1 MIGKTSAGTSAKE
14 EKTVTAGTAQKVVTP
29 SNGKL
34 LSKVTI
40 NPTPSQAKTATPTAA
55 QQTIKPDSGKMLSQ
69 VLVNAVPDSEKKGLY
84 AWKKCSVQK
93 ELAETTKSNVYI
105 STGASGGASYTYI
118 YADSY
123 SVDLDTGIFTLN
135 NPQTYAGQVMYPPSV
150 LNGKY
155 IMAVDA
161 SIGSTYTPKTSGKEL
176 WFIPSDATL
185 TGGTGYG
192 SADTVTSYKVDT
204 LKSVL
209 DFAVSDD
216 PTAYPDGGE
225 QDGYWYEK
233 VVEGVDLIQSFGY
246 TKYAI
251 DKFTLSSEIAVK
263 YNTCYINHSLGEKP
277 SFAFLISVGVNTD
290 YRVTGGLTK
299 ILTGSTNGQAK
310 RGFYLDSGY
319 EREESLYGLS
329 ILDATRVSYNS
340 GNTTYMAK
348 GVEYTLITMA

>member
-1 MIGKTSAGTSAKE
+1 MGEALLVRKGGGKPEGA
-14 EKTVTAGTAQKVVTP
+14 
-29 SNGKL
+29 
-34 LSKVTI
+34 
-40 NPTPSQAKTATPTAA
+40 
-55 QQTIKPDSGKMLSQ
+55 
-69 VLVNAVPDSEKKGLY
+69 Y

-135 NPQTYAGQVMYPPSV
+135 NPQTYAGQVMYPPSA
-150 LNGKY
+150 LKGKY
-155 IMAVDA
+155 IIAVDA

-192 SADTVTSYKVDT
+192 SADTVTSYKVNT

-209 DFAVSDD
+209 DFVVSDD
-216 PTAYPDGGE
+216 PTAYPDGGT
-225 QDGYWYEK
+225 QGGYWYEK
-233 VVEGVDLIQSFGY
+233 VVEGTDLVQSFGY

-263 YNTCYINHSLGEKP
+263 YETCYINHSLGEKP
-277 SFAFLISVGVNTD
+277 SFAFLTSVGVKTD
-290 YRVTGGLTK
+290 YRVTGGISK
-299 ILTGSTNGQAK
+299 MLTGKTYSTK
-310 RGFYLDSGY
+310 RGFYLSDSQ
-319 EREESLYGLS
+319 EIEESLYGLS

-340 GNTTYMAK
+340 ANTTYMAK